1 MSLKQPIAT
10 SGQLYF
16 YLPHVTDGNTEAQNS
31 HRMYFLVR
39 WPKLLINFS
48 VLLLPHSKNKAKCMA
63 RLKARGDGDN

>member
-31 HRMYFLVR
+31 HTWYLECIF
-39 WPKLLINFS
+39 
-48 VLLLPHSKNKAKCMA
+48 
-63 RLKARGDGDN
+63 